1 MKLLGLFVNT
11 TVSAPSFLCFGV
23 GSQAAMGLRP
33 PPRGV
38 MALLFV
44 GAGAMGTVFL
54 VHRGQTNERLAMRQ
68 AVYDDIDRLA
78 RLEKAQPKGKA

>member
-1 MKLLGLFVNT
+1 
-11 TVSAPSFLCFGV
+11 
-23 GSQAAMGLRP
+23 
-33 PPRGV
+33 

-44 GAGAMGTVFL
+44 GAGALGTVLL

-78 RLEKAQPKGKA
+78 RLEKAEPKKKA